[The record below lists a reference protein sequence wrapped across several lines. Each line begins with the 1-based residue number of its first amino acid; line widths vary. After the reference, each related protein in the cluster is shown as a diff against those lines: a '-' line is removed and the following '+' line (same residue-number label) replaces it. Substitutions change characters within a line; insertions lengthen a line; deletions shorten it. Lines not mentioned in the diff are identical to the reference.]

1 MVDNENKVA
10 LLHVVNEKYYKLP
23 GGGIDKNES
32 LRAALMRECHEE
44 IGSDIEIIDEIG
56 SILEYRKIFTLKQIS
71 YCYFA
76 RLKGEK
82 GMPHFTE
89 EETAEG
95 FEQVWLPYD
104 EALAVLLTNTAS
116 NVEGSDYIVPRD
128 TIILKEAESLVQ
140 SNR

>member
-1 MVDNENKVA
+1 
-10 LLHVVNEKYYKLP
+10 
-23 GGGIDKNES
+23 
-32 LRAALMRECHEE
+32 
-44 IGSDIEIIDEIG
+44 
-56 SILEYRKIFTLKQIS
+56 
-71 YCYFA
+71 
-76 RLKGEK
+76 
-82 GMPHFTE
+82 MPHFTE